1 MKMTDDN
8 GFATCAFCYV
18 ALNEHPEPL
27 CSPGVVQDLQAERD
41 ALKAANEQL
50 RYERRLLGWA
60 RMTLDLVAA
69 GDHTRWEQARREAKD
84 IAQRIVDEIGH
95 PVTDEPALGPSF
107 RAAID
112 RTREAMERYSA
123 AGCTNVNIRQVINLL
138 SPTWPDGNYDAALDD
153 TANGTDSPQENDH
166 G

>member
-1 MKMTDDN
+1 MKMTKDD
-8 GFATCAFCYV
+8 GFATCPFCYV
-18 ALNEHPEPL
+18 ALKRHPEPL
-27 CSPGVVQDLQAERD
+27 CSPGVVRDLRAERD

-69 GDHTRWEQARREAKD
+69 GDPSRWEQARREAED

-95 PVTDEPALGPSF
+95 AVTDEPALGPGF
-107 RAAID
+107 RAAIE
-112 RTREAMERYSA
+112 RTRETMERYAA
-123 AGCTNVNIRQVINLL
+123 AGCATVNIRQVINLL
-138 SPTWPDGNYDAALDD
+138 SPTWPDGNYDAALD
-153 TANGTDSPQENDH
+153 APHEADH